1 MRIAEFLNPDAIVP
15 RLGSTDKVGILNELC
30 VPLARRVPEI
40 SQERFVSILLDR
52 EKLDSTGI
60 GEGVAIPHGKIAGLA
75 SVVASFGVS
84 VPGVDFKAKDGKP
97 THLFFTLV
105 APENSAGMHL
115 RALARVSRLFK
126 NQAFRRQIIDTP
138 DAKGIFDL
146 IAAEDEK
153 G

>member
-1 MRIAEFLNPDAIVP
+1 MRIAEFLSPDAVVP
-15 RLGSTDKVGILNELC
+15 RLVSTDKVGVLNELC
-30 VPLARRVPEI
+30 APLARRVPDI
-40 SQERFVSILLDR
+40 NQDRFVSVLLER

-60 GEGVAIPHGKIAGLA
+60 GEGVAIPHGKVGGLS

-84 VPGVDFKAKDGKP
+84 VAGVDFQAKDGKP

-126 NQAFRRQIIDTP
+126 NPDFRRRIVETA
-138 DAKGIFDL
+138 DAKAIFDL
-146 IAAEDEK
+146 IASEDEK